1 MRVVLI
7 ILMGRNIINCCLVKR
22 SPANGLKHQTQA
34 PNASTNGGDAS
45 RVGALNNSRIFSRTR
60 DASPPLEV
68 AFGACARLH
77 VYVLMDND
85 KLETLLK
92 LNAIK
97 AFNSRWTLCVR
108 LAVKG
113 LNCVSLF
120 V

>member
-1 MRVVLI
+1 MRVGLI
-7 ILMGRNIINCCLVKR
+7 ILMGRNIINCCPVKR

-45 RVGALNNSRIFSRTR
+45 RVGALNNSRIFSRRETR
-60 DASPPLEV
+60 RSPLEV

>member
-1 MRVVLI
+1 MRVFLI
-7 ILMGRNIINCCLVKR
+7 ILMGRNIINCCPVKR
-22 SPANGLKHQTQA
+22 SPVNGLKHQTQA
-34 PNASTNGGDAS
+34 PNASTNGG
-45 RVGALNNSRIFSRTR
+45 
-60 DASPPLEV
+60 

-77 VYVLMDND
+77 VFVLMDND

-97 AFNSRWTLCVR
+97 AFNSRWTLCAR

>member
-7 ILMGRNIINCCLVKR
+7 ILMGRNIINCCPVKR

-34 PNASTNGGDAS
+34 PNAS
-45 RVGALNNSRIFSRTR
+45 
-60 DASPPLEV
+60 PPLEV
-68 AFGACARLH
+68 AFGACAGLH

>member
-1 MRVVLI
+1 MAVNGIDEGGPDNSDGVQYYKL
-7 ILMGRNIINCCLVKR
+7 LSGKR

-34 PNASTNGGDAS
+34 PNASTNGGDA
-45 RVGALNNSRIFSRTR
+45 
-60 DASPPLEV
+60 
-68 AFGACARLH
+68 FGVCARLH
-77 VYVLMDND
+77 VYVLMDDD

-97 AFNSRWTLCVR
+97 AFDSQADAQRPA
-108 LAVKG
+108 AVKG

>member
-1 MRVVLI
+1 
-7 ILMGRNIINCCLVKR
+7 MG
-22 SPANGLKHQTQA
+22 A
-34 PNASTNGGDAS
+34 
-45 RVGALNNSRIFSRTR
+45 TR
-60 DASPPLEV
+60 PASPPLEV

-97 AFNSRWTLCVR
+97 AFNSQADVQRPA
-108 LAVKG
+108 AVKG

>member
-1 MRVVLI
+1 MMRVFLI
-7 ILMGRNIINCCLVKR
+7 ILMGRNIINCCPVKR

-34 PNASTNGGDAS
+34 PNASTNGGDA
-45 RVGALNNSRIFSRTR
+45 
-60 DASPPLEV
+60 
-68 AFGACARLH
+68 FGACVRLH